1 MGPRIRRF
9 QRQSSPAVSRRL
21 SEVCSALPRG
31 ARCERSLIVAPAM
44 ILGDV
49 ESWAIVGAVVLL
61 IVLTVQMRRYRR
73 RLDEKRNAANESD
86 REPEGGP

>member
-1 MGPRIRRF
+1 
-9 QRQSSPAVSRRL
+9 
-21 SEVCSALPRG
+21 
-31 ARCERSLIVAPAM
+31 M

-73 RLDEKRNAANESD
+73 RLDEKRNAANESE

>member
-1 MGPRIRRF
+1 M
-9 QRQSSPAVSRRL
+9 V
-21 SEVCSALPRG
+21 
-31 ARCERSLIVAPAM
+31 VAPAM

-49 ESWAIVGAVVLL
+49 ESWAIVGAVLLL

-73 RLDEKRNAANESD
+73 RLDAKRDGANDSE